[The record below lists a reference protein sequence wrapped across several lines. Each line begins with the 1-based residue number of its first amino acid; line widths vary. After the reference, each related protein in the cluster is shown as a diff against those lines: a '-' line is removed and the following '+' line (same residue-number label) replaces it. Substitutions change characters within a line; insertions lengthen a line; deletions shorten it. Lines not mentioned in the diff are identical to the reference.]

1 MVDEPIVEKDNEVIP
16 SSQPEPTFKQL
27 ENSHEAKSKKQV
39 PPDAIVFFS
48 TNSGP
53 KPINHALSVT
63 LTEDHVYEM
72 IGQSMDN
79 FAKKQ

>member
-1 MVDEPIVEKDNEVIP
+1 M
-16 SSQPEPTFKQL
+16 
-27 ENSHEAKSKKQV
+27 

-79 FAKKQ
+79 FAKKQWQENEQFQLSMQNTNNNQYSNLSVVIL